1 MQQRE
6 PPAPGAC
13 QAGAA
18 AVQQQQQ
25 QQRPHHHPHLV
36 RQPVQLTVEVP
47 LSLLL
52 LLHLLEQR
60 HRGLMEHLAL
70 ARHQGARR
78 LKGQ

>member
-18 AVQQQQQ
+18 AVQQQQ

-52 LLHLLEQR
+52 LLHLLEQG
-60 HRGLMEHLAL
+60 HRGLMEQLAL